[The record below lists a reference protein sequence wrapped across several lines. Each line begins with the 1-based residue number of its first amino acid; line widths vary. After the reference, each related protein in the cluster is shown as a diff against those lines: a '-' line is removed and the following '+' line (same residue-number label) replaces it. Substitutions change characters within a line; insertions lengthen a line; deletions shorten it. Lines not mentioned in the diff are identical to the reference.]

1 LVAFECFW
9 IQQHQKSFVTFNHS
23 LLFGGVSKMQETHGT
38 SSGIHSDPSTSGV
51 LPDAGIV
58 VEIAL

>member
-1 LVAFECFW
+1 MLRDPAAFEVFCNT
-9 IQQHQKSFVTFNHS
+9 QPLSELSDALKLEN
-23 LLFGGVSKMQETHGT
+23 THGT
-38 SSGIHSDPSTSGV
+38 RSGIHSDPSTSGV

>member
-1 LVAFECFW
+1 MLLDSTASEVFRN
-9 IQQHQKSFVTFNHS
+9 IQPLSELSDALK
-23 LLFGGVSKMQETHGT
+23 LEETHGT
-38 SSGIHSDPSTSGV
+38 RSGIHSDPSTSGV